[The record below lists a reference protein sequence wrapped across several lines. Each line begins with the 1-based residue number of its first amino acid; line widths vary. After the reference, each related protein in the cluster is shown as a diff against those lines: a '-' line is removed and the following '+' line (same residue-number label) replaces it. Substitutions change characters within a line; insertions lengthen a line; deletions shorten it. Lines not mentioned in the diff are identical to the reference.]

1 MIKFQSMELDDEAKS
16 DLAITCAPACSPDK
30 KLIPEFPWGL
40 RITLENAQLG
50 KLGLT
55 AADFEIGA
63 TIHLHAMSR
72 VTSISEDQSGDK
84 VCRVELQIEQ
94 LATENEDSEN
104 EEAEKPKPRAR
115 LRAVYGK

>member
-1 MIKFQSMELDDEAKS
+1 M
-16 DLAITCAPACSPDK
+16 
-30 KLIPEFPWGL
+30 
-40 RITLENAQLG
+40 
-50 KLGLT
+50 T

-72 VTSISEDQSGDK
+72 VTSISEDQRQSGDK